1 MTKRI
6 TTQDVARLAGVSVT
20 TVSRVINHSDHPVNA
35 ETASRVLGAVERLG
49 YTPSAL
55 ARALVT
61 RRTGIIGALV
71 GDNADPY
78 FALIAH
84 GIHSEARKFGLIT
97 ILCNTLRDP
106 QLEIDFV
113 STLDRYRVDGIIFAG
128 GPLTDP
134 GHDENLKLAVARYK
148 SNGGNVVSLSEHIL
162 GPPCICIDNHQ
173 ATFDLT
179 AYLIATGHRRIAYVR
194 GPENLATTYIR
205 EKGFMDALQESD
217 LPAIE
222 NYIVDS
228 DFTFEGGLK
237 AINQLLDLPEPP
249 SAVIA
254 ANDITALG
262 CVVGAQQRGVRVPEE
277 LSVAGMDNIE
287 ATRYPN
293 PALTTI
299 EIPMQEIGRMGVQLI
314 QDLIQGKPDP
324 GQITLKHSLKIRGST
339 AAPAR
344 IELNRK
350 G

>member
-6 TTQDVARLAGVSVT
+6 TTQDVAKLAGVSVT
-20 TVSRVINHSDHPVNA
+20 TVSRVINQSEHPVNA
-35 ETASRVLGAVERLG
+35 ETAGRVLDAIERLG

-61 RRTGIIGALV
+61 RRTGIIGALM

-84 GIHSEARKFGLIT
+84 GIHSEARKLGLIA

-113 STLDRYRVDGIIFAG
+113 STLNRYRVDGIIFAG
-128 GPLTDP
+128 GSLTDP

-148 SNGGNVVSLSEHIL
+148 SNGGSVVSLSEHSL
-162 GPPCICIDNHQ
+162 GPPCICIDNRQ

-179 AYLIATGHRRIAYVR
+179 EYFIATGHRRIAYIR
-194 GPENLATTYIR
+194 GPGNLATTYTR
-205 EKGFMDALQESD
+205 EKGFIDALQESG
-217 LPAIE
+217 LRAKE
-222 NYIVDS
+222 NYVVDS

-262 CVVGAQQRGVRVPEE
+262 CVVGAQQRGVQVPEE
-277 LSVAGMDNIE
+277 ISIAGMDNIE
-287 ATRYPN
+287 ATRYVN

-299 EIPMQEIGRMGVQLI
+299 DIPMQEMGRLGVQLI
-314 QDLIQGKPDP
+314 QDLIQGKPHPD
-324 GQITLKHSLKIRGST
+324 QITLEHSLKIRGST
-339 AAPAR
+339 ASPA
-344 IELNRK
+344 
-350 G
+350 

>member
-6 TTQDVARLAGVSVT
+6 TTQDVANLAGVSVT
-20 TVSRVINHSDHPVNA
+20 TVSRVINHSDHPVNT
-35 ETASRVLGAVERLG
+35 ETTARVLDAIERLG

-84 GIHSEARKFGLIT
+84 GIHSEARKFGLIA

-113 STLDRYRVDGIIFAG
+113 TTLDRYRVDGIIFAG

-134 GHDENLKLAVARYK
+134 GHDENLKLAIARYR
-148 SNGGNVVSLSEHIL
+148 SNGGKVVSLSEHIL
-162 GPPCICIDNHQ
+162 GPPCLCIDNRQ
-173 ATFDLT
+173 ATLDLT
-179 AYLIATGHRRIAYVR
+179 EHLIAIGHRRIAYIR
-194 GPENLATTYIR
+194 GPANLATTYTR
-205 EKGFMDALQESD
+205 ENGFIEALQASG
-217 LPAIE
+217 LHPQE
-222 NYIVDS
+222 NYLVDS
-228 DFTFEGGLK
+228 DFTFEGGLI
-237 AINQLLDLPEPP
+237 AIKQLLDLPEPP

-262 CVVGAQQRGVRVPEE
+262 CVVGAQQRGVKVPEE
-277 LSVAGMDNIE
+277 LSIAGMDNIE
-287 ATRYPN
+287 ATRYAN

-299 EIPMQEIGRMGVQLI
+299 EIPMEEMGCLGVQLI
-314 QDLIQGKPDP
+314 QDLIQGKPDT

-339 AAPAR
+339 APPS
-344 IELNRK
+344 
-350 G
+350 